1 MKKMKEILNFFNRQ
15 HLAPLLLGVASF
27 FLVVGPKALD
37 PRNIAWL
44 GSGDPATHFLGWHF
58 FRNSEWSFPI
68 GLNPDF
74 GIEFSNAILYSDSI
88 PILAFLFKPLSNFL
102 PEVFQYFG
110 LWLLACFVLQAWI
123 GWKLVGLITR
133 HQVIR
138 VLAAGFFVFS
148 PPMILRLSI
157 HMSLVGHFLVL
168 AALYLALKPR
178 IERRILAWAVLLSI
192 AALVHAYLLAMV
204 GIIWLAD
211 VAGKLALEK
220 GSLSTPVRELI
231 SVVLAL
237 GFVCWL
243 AGYFSVGQGVASG
256 GYGYYRMN
264 LLSMLDASG
273 WSYVLK
279 DIPEAAGDYEGFNF
293 LGLGSIALAVCAIP
307 ILVAGRVNLWS
318 VVRKKSVLLLAL
330 LGLTLFALSN
340 NVGIGTSG
348 FQYPLPELVLQVANI
363 FRASG
368 RIFWPVFYALLFSLL
383 YVVIRGNNTRP
394 VIGILTLALFLQI
407 VDTSA
412 VWGGIR
418 AKMMAERASE
428 WSTSLKDPFWEN
440 AAKHYKKV
448 RWIQPGNHTPNWQ
461 SLAAFAGKHHM
472 ATDAVY
478 LARTNHSAV
487 ENAQNMARATLRTGH
502 YEPDA
507 LYILDE
513 AALRLA
519 ALTLNTESD
528 LLAQI
533 DGLSVV
539 APGWNKCRRCLK
551 IQSEAIPADLLPTV
565 RLGDSLEFRQAGKDL
580 LYLVEGWSGSE
591 PWGTWSEGSSAVV
604 MLPMNDSL
612 KKVVI
617 EGRAL
622 VTTAHPEQKIRVL
635 LNGVFLKDATL
646 TSNAGNRIEVSIS
659 EKLRT
664 HLSKNRYLRMQF
676 EFPDAAKPLELGI
689 SDDNRNLALGLVSIT
704 LQ

>member
-1 MKKMKEILNFFNRQ
+1 MKEILSSLTRQ

-27 FLVVGPKALD
+27 FLVVGPRALD

-44 GSGDPATHFLGWHF
+44 GSGDPTTHFLGWHF

-74 GIEFSNAILYSDSI
+74 GIELSNAIVYSDSN
-88 PILAFLFKPLSNFL
+88 PLLAFLFKPFSDFL

-110 LWLLACFVLQAWI
+110 LWLLACFVLQAWV

-138 VLAAGFFVFS
+138 VLGAGFFVFS
-148 PPMILRLSI
+148 PPMIWRLQG
-157 HMSLVGHFLVL
+157 HLSLVGHFLVL

-178 IERRILAWAVLLSI
+178 IERRVLAWAVLLSI

-204 GIIWLAD
+204 GVIWLAD
-211 VAGKLALEK
+211 IAGKFAIEK
-220 GSLSTPVRELI
+220 RPLSTPVRELI
-231 SVVLAL
+231 GVGLVL

-243 AGYFSVGQGVASG
+243 TGYFSVGRGVAAE

-264 LLSMLDASG
+264 LLSMFDASG

-293 LGLGSIALAVCAIP
+293 LGLGSIALAVWAIP
-307 ILVAGRVNLWS
+307 ILVAGHVNLWS
-318 VVRKKSVLLLAL
+318 VARKKSVLLLAL

-348 FQYPLPELVLQVANI
+348 FQYPLPELMLRGANM
-363 FRASG
+363 FRSSG
-368 RIFWPVFYALLFSLL
+368 RMFWPVFYALLLL
-383 YVVIRGNNTRP
+383 LLFVVIRGNETRP
-394 VIGILTLALFLQI
+394 AIFILALALVLQI

-412 VWGGIR
+412 AWGGIR
-418 AKMMAERASE
+418 AKMMAERAAE

-440 AAKHYKKV
+440 AARHYKRV

-461 SLAAFAGKHHM
+461 MLAAFAGKYHM

-478 LARTNHSAV
+478 LARISQSAV
-487 ENAQNMARATLRTGH
+487 ENAKNKARGTLRTGH

-513 AALRLA
+513 AVWRSA

-528 LLAQI
+528 LLARI

-539 APGWNKCRRCLK
+539 APGWKKCGRCAK
-551 IQSEAIPADLLPTV
+551 VQGEARPTDMLPPI
-565 RLGDSLEFRQAGKDL
+565 RLGGRLQFRQSGNGL
-580 LYLVEGWSGSE
+580 VYLVEGWSGPE
-591 PWGTWSEGSSAVV
+591 PWGTWSEGASAAVI
-604 MLPMNDSL
+604 LPMNDNL
-612 KKVVI
+612 KMVVI
-617 EGRAL
+617 EADAL
-622 VTTAHPEQKIRVL
+622 VTPAHPEQRIRVL
-635 LNGVFLKDATL
+635 LNGVSVKDATL
-646 TSNAGNRIEVSIS
+646 TSSTGNRIEVSIS
-659 EKLRT
+659 DKLRT
-664 HLSKNRYLRMQF
+664 HLSENGYLRMQF
-676 EFPDAAKPLELGI
+676 EIPDAAKPADLGI
-689 SDDNRNLALGLVSIT
+689 NDDNRILGFGLVSIT